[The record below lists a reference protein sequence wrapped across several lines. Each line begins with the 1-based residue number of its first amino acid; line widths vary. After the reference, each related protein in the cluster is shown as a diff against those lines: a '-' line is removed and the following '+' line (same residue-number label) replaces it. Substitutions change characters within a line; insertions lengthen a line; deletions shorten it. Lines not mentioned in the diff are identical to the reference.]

1 MAKKTDAAPKA
12 QINPVLPLP
21 EHVIR
26 HHLVTL
32 ERPMREWKATG
43 RIPPVL
49 LMTGIAGIGK
59 RSMAHYLSQWIFC
72 ERNGFSKPAPSDE
85 DDGAMDLF
93 GGGGASPAAVDASPP
108 AGPGLIEPCGDC
120 PACLRALHG
129 TWVDF
134 TEVKPESDGETES
147 RTLKADQF
155 RQIKSQL
162 GFGAHEGAFKVVLI
176 PDADRMTPQAA
187 NSVLKLLEEP
197 PPGWIFFLT
206 AGDPALILPT
216 VLSRCQQMR
225 FRPFT
230 LDEVR
235 ALVADAGV
243 PAARAELCAQLS
255 QGSWG
260 RALKLAQPELW
271 EQRPQILK
279 LFQEPSAAI
288 NPLLDW
294 ASSAP
299 ENFELL
305 LNQLESLLAEL
316 VHWSLLTGPRAVK
329 PESHSWQN
337 SDAITAFTAH
347 IKARVPSAGALAPAR
362 DRWLSSLETLAQ
374 VRKRAP
380 APLNRKV
387 LLQDLLLPFLA

>member
-1 MAKKTDAAPKA
+1 MAKKTDTAPKQ

-21 EHVIR
+21 ERVIR
-26 HHLVTL
+26 HHLATL
-32 ERPMREWKATG
+32 ERPMREWKSSG

-49 LMTGIAGIGK
+49 LLSGISGIGK

-72 ERNGFSKPAPSDE
+72 ERNGFAKPAPG
-85 DDGAMDLF
+85 DDDQGAMDLF
-93 GGGGASPAAVDASPP
+93 GGGALETPVPVEASAAGEA
-108 AGPGLIEPCGDC
+108 LIEPCGEC

-134 TEVKPESDGETES
+134 TEVRPESDGETES

-162 GFGAHEGAFKVVLI
+162 GFGAHEGAYRVVLI

-187 NSVLKLLEEP
+187 NSMLKLLEEP
-197 PPGWIFFLT
+197 PPGWIFLLT

-225 FRPFT
+225 FRPFN
-230 LDEVR
+230 LDEIR

-243 PAARAELCAQLS
+243 PAARAELCAQLA

-260 RALKLAQPELW
+260 RALKLAEPEMW
-271 EQRPQILK
+271 EQRPQVLK
-279 LFQEPSAAI
+279 LFQDPSAAI
-288 NPLLDW
+288 NPLIDW
-294 ASSAP
+294 AASAP
-299 ENFELL
+299 ESFDLL

-316 VHWSLLTGPRAVK
+316 VQWSLK
-329 PESHSWQN
+329 PEASEAKAWQN
-337 SDAITAFTAH
+337 SDA
-347 IKARVPSAGALAPAR
+347 KAALLAYAKLRVPQPTSAPAAR
-362 DRWLSSLETLAQ
+362 MRWLDSLDRLAQ
-374 VRKRAP
+374 VRRRAP
-380 APLNRKV
+380 APLNRKI